1 MLFLFFIIFITK
13 EKIMAKINEVHSIIV
28 KAENA
33 DLINYSYTEIYGG
46 PTGCTMT
53 LNGIPDVQ
61 MGGSSSVFIWVKS
74 ISGGVGCYLLG
85 TESNVSQGSPVPY

>member
-1 MLFLFFIIFITK
+1 VLFLFSIIFISK
-13 EKIMAKINEVHSIIV
+13 EKIMAKINEVHSIII

-33 DLINYSYTEIYGG
+33 NLSTHTFTEVYGG

-53 LNGIPDVQ
+53 LNGVSNIQ
-61 MGGSSSVFIWVKS
+61 MGGSSSIYVLVNS

-85 TESNVSQGSPVPY
+85 NDANVAQGSPNVN

>member
-13 EKIMAKINEVHSIIV
+13 EKIMAKINEVHSIII

-33 DLINYSYTEIYGG
+33 NLSTHTFTEVYGG

-53 LNGIPDVQ
+53 LNGVSNIQ
-61 MGGSSSVFIWVKS
+61 MGGSSSIYISINS

-85 TESNVSQGSPVPY
+85 TECNVSQGSPNIN